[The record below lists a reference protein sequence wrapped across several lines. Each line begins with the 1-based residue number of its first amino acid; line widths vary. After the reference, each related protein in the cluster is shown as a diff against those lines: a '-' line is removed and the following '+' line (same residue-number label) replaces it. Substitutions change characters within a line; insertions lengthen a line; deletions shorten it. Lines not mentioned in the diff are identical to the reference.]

1 MFGEAAVVVAA
12 YLLGTYPTATLVA
25 TARGRDVL
33 AEGSGNPG
41 ATNVYR
47 IAGAR
52 AGVVVLLGDLV
63 KGAAAAL
70 LGYATGG
77 RGLALAAG
85 AAAVVGHC
93 FPATRRF
100 RGGKGVASAAGMSIV
115 LFPAVASVLGVIW
128 IVVARALNKAS
139 LASVLVFVG
148 LPVAVAFSGRPA
160 TEVAAISAVA
170 ALVIAR
176 HSRNIARLIKG
187 EERELRSPTS

>member
-1 MFGEAAVVVAA
+1 MAA